1 MKRKNYFLLF
11 MVVLVYFFIFAPLI
25 LIALTSFTTES
36 YISFPPVGFSLKWY
50 ENVFSNQT
58 FIDAFQLS
66 FLISTA
72 GDSHCSLGG
81 HPRGL
86 RPFPVQF

>member
-36 YISFPPVGFSLKWY
+36 YISFRRWGS
-50 ENVFSNQT
+50 
-58 FIDAFQLS
+58 A
-66 FLISTA
+66 
-72 GDSHCSLGG
+72 
-81 HPRGL
+81 
-86 RPFPVQF
+86 